1 MVIPSSPCEKTVI
14 YLLTGDS
21 QVFCMLWYM
30 ILPTPILLRICQ
42 KDLFP
47 RGLWTPRGLN
57 VPLKGQASLVREAQ
71 MVFRFRDS
79 SRDVFLSSTQAR
91 SGRGAWLWYLV
102 TNYQQPENPSFGLGR
117 TSRREM
123 QFHEPMFGCHWD
135 CTTVIPYQ
143 VLRGSSHYFPSA

>member
-42 KDLFP
+42 KNVFP
-47 RGLWTPRGLN
+47 RRLWTPRGLN
-57 VPLKGQASLVREAQ
+57 VAVKGQASLVREAQ

-91 SGRGAWLWYLV
+91 SGRGAWFWYLV